1 MDDDLN
7 SEKTFAPQNGNGRRE
22 NGRQFPET
30 GDFLGEMQNYR
41 LTKLLG
47 EGGMGQAWL
56 AEEIVRG
63 KVLRSV
69 VCKILPA
76 DVQSDAQEIKK
87 VESLFQLTRTLN
99 HTNICPLYGMEFD
112 PEFGWFFVM
121 GYAEGLPLRE
131 WIYMQP
137 NWTRGLPLEKVL
149 KILKPL
155 ASALD
160 YAHKKRVIH
169 RDIKPENIMFSSKDE
184 DSDLWIIDFGIAAQ
198 IHETRSRTAAANESS
213 GTPHYMAPEQFL
225 GELQDARTDQYALGV
240 LAYELL
246 SGRRPFVGNIHA
258 LAHQIL
264 NVSPKPIQNLSPEAN
279 AVLLRVLEKRQ
290 VGRFPSCTDFVKA
303 LGNAFIAPTPTPKP
317 APRPWNVARRWITS
331 QTDIST
337 ENEWNDREQTQRPT
351 VPQPKTRKK
360 QRNEEYLDEPAFES
374 WSSKETRV
382 KQEYGFLGVL
392 YVIGMRVLVLAG
404 LCSWYCVT
412 FSLMMTFAAI
422 SCAIFPG
429 NYSSLI
435 ACLVSISAALHIC
448 LFFLYRAEGFSR
460 KGHLWLKSEHLVSL
474 CTSLLGYGLLRW
486 AGEADKITSNEV
498 CAALMCSQLLGLAM
512 VLVMHRRN
520 VQKLRRL
527 MEGQNRSSR

>member
-7 SEKTFAPQNGNGRRE
+7 SVKTFTPPNGSRRRESGRR
-22 NGRQFPET
+22 FPEM

-41 LTKLLG
+41 LVKLLG

-63 KVLRSV
+63 KVLRLT
-69 VCKILPA
+69 VCKLLPA
-76 DVQSDAQEIKK
+76 EVQNDAQEIKK

-137 NWTRGLPLEKVL
+137 NWTRGLPPETVL
-149 KILKPL
+149 KILRPL

-198 IHETRSRTAAANESS
+198 IHETRSRTSAANESS

-264 NVSPKPIQNLSPEAN
+264 NVSPKQIKTLSTEAN
-279 AVLLRVLEKRQ
+279 AVLQRVLEKRQ
-290 VGRFPSCTDFVKA
+290 VERFPSCTDFVKA
-303 LGNAFIAPTPTPKP
+303 LEQTLTEP
-317 APRPWNVARRWITS
+317 APQPAAPKLWNAGKNKFPGMT
-331 QTDIST
+331 QIST
-337 ENEWNDREQTQRPT
+337 EDIRGGHGQTLRPT
-351 VPQPKTRKK
+351 APSPKVRNGQKCPGEMGQIPQPADPPSK
-360 QRNEEYLDEPAFES
+360 PHFEKRAS
-374 WSSKETRV
+374 QTVFQSVNWVMGQILTAIGLCIWLFGGLFVLFVWQMLASEIFVSHV
-382 KQEYGFLGVL
+382 PCLLACLAGSFLLVNLGFAVL
-392 YVIGMRVLVLAG
+392 YKLEGIPRQTLADG
-404 LCSWYCVT
+404 IT
-412 FSLMMTFAAI
+412 E
-422 SCAIFPG
+422 
-429 NYSSLI
+429 SLI
-435 ACLVSISAALHIC
+435 SL
-448 LFFLYRAEGFSR
+448 GFSSC
-460 KGHLWLKSEHLVSL
+460 GYVLL
-474 CTSLLGYGLLRW
+474 CLAKIAAQASITVTEIAIALLLPYIFGLTFTLIW
-486 AGEADKITSNEV
+486 
-498 CAALMCSQLLGLAM
+498 
-512 VLVMHRRN
+512 HRR
-520 VQKLRRL
+520 QLGKLRNRNTMRL
-527 MEGQNRSSR
+527 